1 MKSPEAVLRSAL
13 VGNTSVATLIGAKVF
28 PVQAPV
34 TDHTGAAVGL
44 PFVTYRRTGIQ
55 RQQTLKNPLGMPRV
69 TLDFSIY
76 GATYDQAREVADAM
90 RGVLDGYGGTADNTV
105 VEQTSLE
112 NEVDDFV
119 ALAGA
124 ELPPAYQIT
133 QTYDIWWQES

>member
-13 VGNTSVATLIGAKVF
+13 VGNTNVTTLIGSKVF
-28 PVQAPV
+28 PVQAPIK
-34 TDHTGAAVGL
+34 DHTGAAVGL

-55 RQQTLKNPLGMPRV
+55 RQHALKNPIGMPRV
-69 TLDFSIY
+69 TVDFSIY
-76 GATYDQAREVADAM
+76 GVTYDQTREVADAM
-90 RGVLDGYGGTADNTV
+90 RLVLDGYGGTVNNTV

-112 NEVDDFV
+112 NEIDDFV

-133 QTYDIWWQES
+133 QTYDVLWQES